1 MIICDGTDILLAGKT
16 DLAALRAVEYF
27 MMQYLGYSPSDKSYS
42 VSDCAIPN
50 NLNDRVSFE
59 IPAKIYQIENIRNIY
74 GSCNTEDY
82 NDIVRLCSCL
92 QGQLNKNAK
101 KNGYYVY
108 QMYDSQDEFWL
119 DYLREYGKLLDG
131 SEIVKITNMDELWD
145 AFGSE
150 IQKLGMIV
158 WDPDVPAT
166 ANAASTVCSVE
177 GYLPVRYDPDDNSL
191 YTWLTQKGVGQE
203 MDSMVGRFLGEL
215 GTTIPD
221 TNVPST
227 GSKKCDAYLWALALY
242 GDRVNSEMIAYTLD
256 GASQV
261 ESNPIYHA
269 AQGKTPDWNQLYSH
283 DYLVMNGCFFFDLT
297 CNDEETPC
305 DDPTQPLG
313 TDAATLRKILQFFYD
328 KNNGKMGKLM
338 GFPPWYTKYTT
349 FLGHGAKE
357 ATVLEWE
364 FVEVISGYNFIKEAD
379 AAHPAWMTN
388 GSVYSQYE
396 SNVTYQN
403 TKVEVTEKFDKK
415 TRYFTIYMGDYDSS
429 AWLKEYVP
437 KFFRDS
443 GRGKYPLMWAFNPN
457 LGDRVPM
464 IFDYIFENMTPNDI
478 LVTGD
483 SGAGYVIPSML
494 PDMDAWV
501 AYNEPYTK
509 KYDMD
514 IVGFIINGNN
524 RLTSREF
531 SAYAKIAPVGSFHN
545 DWSQKLTVW
554 NDSTVF
560 MHLMNGINPNDA
572 DVARDM
578 YEYASTT
585 GNNFSAYRTVCNSP
599 SEINSAIEA
608 FLKYTASKNDG
619 YTYKY
624 VDPYTLFDL
633 VLQSGQGNKLSGN

>member
-1 MIICDGTDILLAGKT
+1 MK
-16 DLAALRAVEYF
+16 
-27 MMQYLGYSPSDKSYS
+27 QYLGNSPSDKSGS
-42 VSDCAIPN
+42 VSFA
-50 NLNDRVSFE
+50 V
-59 IPAKIYQIENIRNIY
+59 PAKIYLIENIQSIDGSGNI
-74 GSCNTEDY
+74 EDY
-82 NDIVRLCSCL
+82 NDIVRFCSCL

-108 QMYDSQDEFWL
+108 QMFDSQDRFWL
-119 DYLREYGKLLDG
+119 DYLRGRGKLLDG
-131 SEIVKITNMDELWD
+131 SEIVKIQNMDELWEV
-145 AFGSE
+145 FGDE
-150 IQKLGMIV
+150 IARRGMIV

-166 ANAASTVCSVE
+166 ANAASTICSVD
-177 GYLPVRYDPDDNSL
+177 GCLPVRFDPDVNSL
-191 YTWLTQKGVGQE
+191 YTWLLRKGVEQKT
-203 MDSMVGRFLGEL
+203 DSMVGKFLGKL
-215 GTTIPD
+215 GTNIPD
-221 TNVPST
+221 TTVPST

-261 ESNPIYHA
+261 ESNPIYRA

-313 TDAATLRKILQFFYD
+313 TDAATLRRILQFFYD

-357 ATVLEWE
+357 PTVLEWE
-364 FVEVISGYNFIKEAD
+364 FVEVISGYNFVKEAD

-396 SNVTYQN
+396 SDRSYRN
-403 TKVEVTEKFDKK
+403 TKVTVTEQFDRR

-464 IFDYIFENMTPNDI
+464 AFDYVYEHLTPNDI

-501 AYNEPYTK
+501 AYNEPYTQ

-524 RLTSREF
+524 RMTPREF

-545 DWSQKLTVW
+545 DHTQKLTVW
-554 NDSTVF
+554 NDRTVF

-578 YEYASTT
+578 YGYAAAT

-599 SEINSAIEA
+599 SEINSAIEE
-608 FLKYTASKNDG
+608 FLQYAASKSDG

-633 VLQSGQGNKLSGN
+633 VLQSGQGKKLSGS